1 MIHDKK
7 YSREYSTHVESIEP
21 EYCTYNHLSTYPGHC
36 KMFMRYSK
44 VSLTFCDPGSAS
56 ELF

>member
-1 MIHDKK
+1 MIHDMKH
-7 YSREYSTHVESIEP
+7 SREYSTCVGSIVTRTLHIHSSES
-21 EYCTYNHLSTYPGHC
+21 YPGHC